1 MAAKKAIWVKTE
13 FFLTVRGKCIQNG
26 KRKTLFKNVCDT
38 DLSEMKGMTGQ
49 RKG

>member
-1 MAAKKAIWVKTE
+1 MGENRI
-13 FFLTVRGKCIQNG
+13 FSHCQRQCIQNG